1 MRILHT
7 ADVHLRN
14 SDDERWRALET
25 VIDESIT
32 REVDALVIAGDLF
45 DRGIDARRLRPPLR
59 ALLGRLPARVIV
71 IPGNHDESGLAEGD
85 FLGDNVTLMM
95 DAAAPVDMEAVRFI
109 GVPFQEADVS
119 ETARILSM
127 AAQHQREDAVNVLV
141 FHGELLDL
149 VPGSGAFGDEGGRDY
164 MPVRKETFSHLGFD
178 YVLAGHFHRRLRLE
192 YYDGG
197 VFVYP
202 GSPVSIT
209 RRETGRR
216 HAALITA
223 GEAPVGIEL
232 ETEFFAEVL
241 VDLAPDD
248 VNNPLERIRT
258 VLASVT
264 GGARILLTIDGFV
277 HLASIGM
284 NETLFAQALDGLR
297 ADFTIEA
304 PIEQNW
310 QDVSVVLDHD
320 LFRKFSERL
329 QASDVQGA
337 ERDAARSMAMQA
349 LMEVLHAR

>member
-7 ADVHLRN
+7 ADIHLRN
-14 SDDERWRALET
+14 GDDERWRALET
-25 VIDESIT
+25 VIDESIA
-32 REVDALVIAGDLF
+32 REVDAIVVAGDLF
-45 DRGIDARRLRPPLR
+45 DRGIDARLLRAPLR
-59 ALLGRLPARVIV
+59 ALFGRSPVPVLV
-71 IPGNHDESGLAEGD
+71 IPGNHDESGLEAGD

-95 DAAAPVDMEAVRFI
+95 DPAVPVDMGGVRFI
-109 GVPFQEADVS
+109 GVPFQEADVP
-119 ETARILSM
+119 ETARILSQ
-127 AAQHQREDAVNVLV
+127 AARHKREGAVNVLL

-178 YVLAGHFHRRLRLE
+178 YVLAGHFHTRFRCE

-216 HAALITA
+216 HAVLVTA
-223 GEAPVGIEL
+223 GETPAGIEL
-232 ETEFFAEVL
+232 DTAFFADVR

-248 VNNPLERIRT
+248 VNDPLERIRS
-258 VLASVT
+258 VLASAPS
-264 GGARILLTIDGFV
+264 GARILLSVGGFV
-277 HLASIGM
+277 HLGSIGM
-284 NETLFAQALDGLR
+284 NEMLFAQAIDGFR
-297 ADFTIEA
+297 ADFAIEP

-329 QASDVQGA
+329 DASGVQGA
-337 ERDAARSMAMQA
+337 ERDAARAITMAA
-349 LMEVLHAR
+349 LMEVLHAG

>member
-1 MRILHT
+1 M
-7 ADVHLRN
+7 
-14 SDDERWRALET
+14 
-25 VIDESIT
+25 
-32 REVDALVIAGDLF
+32 AGPD
-45 DRGIDARRLRPPLR
+45 
-59 ALLGRLPARVIV
+59 
-71 IPGNHDESGLAEGD
+71 
-85 FLGDNVTLMM
+85 
-95 DAAAPVDMEAVRFI
+95 
-109 GVPFQEADVS
+109 
-119 ETARILSM
+119 
-127 AAQHQREDAVNVLV
+127 
-141 FHGELLDL
+141 
-149 VPGSGAFGDEGGRDY
+149 
-164 MPVRKETFSHLGFD
+164 
-178 YVLAGHFHRRLRLE
+178 
-192 YYDGG
+192 
-197 VFVYP
+197 
-202 GSPVSIT
+202 
-209 RRETGRR
+209 
-216 HAALITA
+216 
-223 GEAPVGIEL
+223 
-232 ETEFFAEVL
+232 TEFFAEVL